1 MKTREQIYGQEAAG
15 ILRDVSMYH
24 ALTETQLL
32 KLYPHKKSKIRNLLS
47 YLQKQGRIVQRGEY
61 YRIPSD
67 AEESIDHGLSKAVW
81 VLTDFMEQVE
91 YHSVSDY
98 PAKIIFFADGE
109 VYEIIYAEP
118 GKEQLINQMLSA
130 VKEVPPKYIVL
141 IEQPELIAEIPAGVE
156 QLLGWLAS
164 HDVLTPK
171 RMAEIKASL
180 AGLNWQAWLESIAP
194 TVMTGFLGAIGSV
207 VSGTTTVFIALIF
220 AIFTLLGKRRLFAQC
235 ARLLERYL
243 SERRRGQV
251 RYVSGI
257 LNECFHRF
265 IVGQC
270 TEAVLLGAL
279 CALGMLLFGM
289 PHALMIGALTAFT
302 ALVPIVGAFIGGAIG
317 AFLLLMESPAQALL
331 FLVFIVVLQQLEGNL
346 IYPHVVGSSLQ
357 LPSMWVLAAVTV
369 GGGVLGILGT
379 FLGVPLAASGYRLL
393 KNDVNKRSPWHSPP
407 SVGAL
412 SEQEEKQ

>member
-1 MKTREQIYGQEAAG
+1 MKPICTRTLVKIALAAFALFLAIYYWPAMARFLG
-15 ILRDVSMYH
+15 L
-24 ALTETQLL
+24 
-32 KLYPHKKSKIRNLLS
+32 LLS
-47 YLQKQGRIVQRGEY
+47 ACL
-61 YRIPSD
+61 PLLL
-67 AEESIDHGLSKAVW
+67 GLC
-81 VLTDFMEQVE
+81 
-91 YHSVSDY
+91 
-98 PAKIIFFADGE
+98 FA
-109 VYEIIYAEP
+109 Y
-118 GKEQLINQMLSA
+118 LINILMSFYERHFFPASQRRAILKMLPGLCLTLA
-130 VKEVPPKYIVL
+130 ILTLLDIFAFIVGMVVPQL
-141 IEQPELIAEIPAGVE
+141 AACFRLLIAEIPAGVE

-164 HDVLTPK
+164 HDVLTPE

-235 ARLLERYL
+235 ARLMERYL

-393 KNDVNKRSPWHSPP
+393 KNDVNKRSPWYS
-407 SVGAL
+407 SSSAGAL

>member
-1 MKTREQIYGQEAAG
+1 MKPICTRTLVKIALAAFALFLAIYYWPAMARFLG
-15 ILRDVSMYH
+15 L
-24 ALTETQLL
+24 
-32 KLYPHKKSKIRNLLS
+32 LLS
-47 YLQKQGRIVQRGEY
+47 ACL
-61 YRIPSD
+61 PLLL
-67 AEESIDHGLSKAVW
+67 GLC
-81 VLTDFMEQVE
+81 
-91 YHSVSDY
+91 
-98 PAKIIFFADGE
+98 FA
-109 VYEIIYAEP
+109 Y
-118 GKEQLINQMLSA
+118 LINILMSFYERHFFPASQRRAILKMRPGLCLTLA
-130 VKEVPPKYIVL
+130 ILTLLGIFAFIVGMVAPQL
-141 IEQPELIAEIPAGVE
+141 AACFRLLIAEIPAGVE

-164 HDVLTPK
+164 HDVLTPE

-251 RYVSGI
+251 RYVCGI

-393 KNDVNKRSPWHSPP
+393 KNDVNKRSPWYS
-407 SVGAL
+407 SSSAGAL
-412 SEQEEKQ
+412 SGQEEKQ

>member
-1 MKTREQIYGQEAAG
+1 MKPICTRTLVKIALAAFALFLAIYYWPAMARFLG
-15 ILRDVSMYH
+15 L
-24 ALTETQLL
+24 
-32 KLYPHKKSKIRNLLS
+32 LLS
-47 YLQKQGRIVQRGEY
+47 ACL
-61 YRIPSD
+61 PLLL
-67 AEESIDHGLSKAVW
+67 GLC
-81 VLTDFMEQVE
+81 
-91 YHSVSDY
+91 
-98 PAKIIFFADGE
+98 FA
-109 VYEIIYAEP
+109 Y
-118 GKEQLINQMLSA
+118 LINILMSFYERHFFPASQRRAILKMRPGLCLTLA
-130 VKEVPPKYIVL
+130 LLTFLGIFAFIVGMVVPQL
-141 IEQPELIAEIPAGVE
+141 AACFRLLIAEIPAGAE
-156 QLLGWLAS
+156 QLLNWLAS
-164 HDVLTPK
+164 RDILTPE
-171 RMAEIKASL
+171 RIAEVEASL
-180 AGLNWQAWLESIAP
+180 SNLNWQTWLENVAP

-257 LNECFHRF
+257 LNDCFHRF

-407 SVGAL
+407 SAGAL

>member
-1 MKTREQIYGQEAAG
+1 MKPICTRTLVKIALAAFALFLAIYYWPAMARFLG
-15 ILRDVSMYH
+15 
-24 ALTETQLL
+24 LL
-32 KLYPHKKSKIRNLLS
+32 LPECLPLL
-47 YLQKQGRIVQRGEY
+47 L
-61 YRIPSD
+61 
-67 AEESIDHGLSKAVW
+67 GLC
-81 VLTDFMEQVE
+81 
-91 YHSVSDY
+91 
-98 PAKIIFFADGE
+98 FA
-109 VYEIIYAEP
+109 Y
-118 GKEQLINQMLSA
+118 LINILMSFYERHFFPASQRRAILKMRPGLCLTLA
-130 VKEVPPKYIVL
+130 LLTFLGIFAFIVGMVVPQL
-141 IEQPELIAEIPAGVE
+141 AACFRLLIAEIPAGAE
-156 QLLGWLAS
+156 QLLNWLAS
-164 HDVLTPK
+164 RDILTPE
-171 RMAEIKASL
+171 RIAEVEASL
-180 AGLNWQAWLESIAP
+180 SNLNWQTWLENVAP

-257 LNECFHRF
+257 LNDCFHRF

-407 SVGAL
+407 SAGAL